1 MKKNQTLSIVLLIV
15 GTIFIAGCISQ
26 NNWGNSTIPVTTTC
40 PPSGNVTPY
49 IIINPIE
56 VHYQGDYFEINGT
69 TNLGFNKKI
78 LYSIDRTGSAT
89 PIPVPFGSS
98 PAFIYTDGSENI
110 TYGDIL
116 IVKGECNEQK
126 WLFWLNTSGHEYDD
140 STFYIVHITAPD
152 NSIYNSTS
160 FDLRSSYL
168 RPSAKRQEMSK

>member
-78 LYSIDRTGSAT
+78 RYSIDRTGSAT
-89 PIPVPFGSS
+89 PIPVPFGSG
-98 PAFIYTDGSENI
+98 PAFIYSNGSENI
-110 TYGDIL
+110 TYGDIV
-116 IVKGECNEQK
+116 IVKDQCNEQK
-126 WLFWLNTSGHEYDD
+126 WSFWLNTSGHEYDD
-140 STFYIVHITAPD
+140 PTFYIVNIRSQD
-152 NSIYNSTS
+152 NSIYHSTS

-168 RPSAKRQEMSK
+168 RPSGQKTGDG